1 MESQGQLIGLIE
13 AAKLGLAD
21 CRKEMGSINLDSE
34 DAWDAVSH
42 MCDKSKPFVQSYKKH
57 TRTAQSLCLAGN
69 AFLLHALRTAFS
81 CMSTY
86 ACVFLRI
93 SAAKRE
99 ANPPKKKVKTETKN
113 DEDDC

>member
-57 TRTAQSLCLAGN
+57 TRTAQRLCLAGN
-69 AFLLHALRTAFS
+69 AFLLHALGVHALPS
-81 CMSTY
+81 G
-86 ACVFLRI
+86 ACRHMHVFF
-93 SAAKRE
+93 
-99 ANPPKKKVKTETKN
+99 
-113 DEDDC
+113 